1 MYHINPAVIK
11 TILAS
16 MPPNQ
21 LAIHMLYIRRQ
32 AAISAPGSNRRQMF
46 VSLYQ
51 WCVLL
56 QQKSSSFKP
65 KRNRA

>member
-1 MYHINPAVIK
+1 
-11 TILAS
+11 
-16 MPPNQ
+16 MPQNQ
-21 LAIHMLYIRRQ
+21 LAIHMRYIRRQ

-51 WCVLL
+51 WCVVL
-56 QQKSSSFKP
+56 QQKGFSSKP

>member
-16 MPPNQ
+16 MPQNQ
-21 LAIHMLYIRRQ
+21 LAIHMRYIRRQ

-51 WCVLL
+51 WCVVQ
-56 QQKSSSFKP
+56 QQKGFTSKP
-65 KRNRA
+65 KRNRG

>member
-16 MPPNQ
+16 MPQ
-21 LAIHMLYIRRQ
+21 KELVIHMRYIRFQ
-32 AAISAPGSNRRQMF
+32 VSISDPGSNRRQML

-51 WCVLL
+51 WCILRQEREKQEIL
-56 QQKSSSFKP
+56 
-65 KRNRA
+65 KRHSI